1 MSRLFTLPLVLIAL
15 MCGALNPAQSQPLPK
30 STTSDDVPTIKI
42 PGVDR
47 AIRANVTTLDLG
59 RTQVTD
65 AGLKEL
71 AGLKQLT
78 TLELRFTKVTVAG
91 LKELR
96 AALPECKITNK

>member
-1 MSRLFTLPLVLIAL
+1 MPRLFTLPLVLIAL
-15 MCGALNPAQSQPLPK
+15 MFGALDPAQSQPLPK
-30 STTSDDVPTIKI
+30 STTSADVPTIKI

-47 AIRANVTTLDLG
+47 AIRANVTALDLS

-78 TLELRFTKVTVAG
+78 TLDLRGAQVTDAG

-96 AALPECKITNK
+96 AALPGCKITR